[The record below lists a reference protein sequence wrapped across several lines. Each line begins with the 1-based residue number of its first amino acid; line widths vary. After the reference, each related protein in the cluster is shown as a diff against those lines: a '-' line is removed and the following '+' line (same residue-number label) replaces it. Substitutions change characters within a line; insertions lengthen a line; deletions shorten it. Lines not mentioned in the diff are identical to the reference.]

1 MRTKFSSILTLLLV
15 LVVQITFA
23 QERTITG
30 TVVDEDGLPL
40 PGVTVL
46 VKGTNQ
52 GTQTDFDGNY
62 SIAAN
67 QGDVLVYSF
76 VGMKTSEYTVANND
90 TIDVTLTTDSA
101 ELDAVVV
108 TALGIEREK
117 KSLGYATQEVDGS
130 EVSDVPTQNF
140 VNSLSG
146 KVAGL
151 KVSSTGT
158 MGGSSNVVIRGNS
171 SLTGNNQALFVIDGT
186 PVSNANNNR
195 SGQASGRGGYD
206 YGNAASDINPNDIAS
221 INVLKGAAATA
232 LYGARAANG
241 AVIIETKK
249 GRKGKGIGVSVN
261 STLMTTHVNNNTL
274 PEYQDQYGAGYGA
287 YYQSEDGYFNLS
299 DIDGDGNLDRTTP
312 FTEDASFGGRFD
324 GQPIYQWN
332 SIYPQLEGTDYDFYQ
347 QATPWEAGEHTPND
361 IWETGYTAINSVA
374 LDGGTEKSSF
384 RLSATNFNQ
393 QGNLP
398 NSQIKRNTLKF
409 SGEHE
414 FTDKFS
420 AQANIT
426 YTKTDGK
433 GRYGTGYSS
442 LNIMQQ
448 FRQWWQ
454 TNVDLYDQRAA
465 YFATGENITWNPNGP
480 DDLSP
485 IYSDNPYWT
494 LYENYQTDTRNRY
507 FGNINLNYEISDVFS
522 VLGRFSF
529 DTFDELQEERI
540 NVGSADI
547 PGYTRYNNRAAE
559 YNYDLILNFN
569 KDITEDL
576 NLDGNLGV
584 NLRRN
589 ERSAILASTNGG
601 LNAPGF
607 YALSNSASPINPPSE
622 VEYDRMLDGVYARAG
637 LGYLDT
643 YFLEG
648 TIRRDR
654 SSTLP
659 KENNTFYYPSVS
671 TSVILSN
678 VIDANWLSFAK
689 LRANYAEVG
698 NDTDPYR
705 VFNTYQISA
714 PFGSAGW
721 ASNNSQLANPVLDPE
736 RMKSYEVG
744 LEANFFDRR
753 VGFDVSY
760 YNSQTENQITPVPVS
775 TATGFATKLL
785 NAGTI
790 ENKGI
795 EASVTLNPVRTEDW
809 NWTMNINWAKNESEV
824 LELEDG
830 IDNLQLASFQ
840 GGVSINAAPGQP
852 YGAIRG
858 SAYVY
863 DDNGNKVITS
873 GGYYARTPNAN
884 YIIGNIQPDW
894 TGGVSNSISYKNL
907 TLNFLVD
914 VQQGGDVF
922 SLDTWYGRATGLYE
936 SSVGTNELG
945 NPIRNPL
952 YDPDL
957 EPGDIGYVT
966 EAEQGGVILDG
977 VQGDVSY
984 NSDGT
989 YEVTNT
995 SENTVRARTDYFGNP
1010 YGYGR
1015 DANEGHV
1022 YDASFVKLREAS
1034 LTYNFGSKIIDATP
1048 FTNASLSLIGR
1059 NLWIIHKNIPYSDP
1073 EAGLSS
1079 GNAQGYQSGAY
1090 PAVREIGASLKFNF

>member
-1 MRTKFSSILTLLLV
+1 M

-46 VKGTNQ
+46 IKGTNT

-62 SIAAN
+62 SITAS

-76 VGMKTSEYTVANND
+76 IGMQTSEYTVGNND
-90 TIDVTLTTDSA
+90 TIDVTLTTDSSQ
-101 ELDAVVV
+101 LDEVVV

-158 MGGSSNVVIRGNS
+158 LGGSSNVVIRGNS

-195 SGQASGRGGYD
+195 SGQDSGRGGYD

-221 INVLKGAAATA
+221 INILKGAAATA

-249 GRKGKGIGVSVN
+249 GRKGKGIGVSVS
-261 STLMTTHVNNNTL
+261 STLMTTHVNDNTL

-299 DIDGDGNLDRTTP
+299 DIDGDGNPDLTTP

-324 GQPIYQWN
+324 GRPVYQWN

-361 IWETGYTAINSVA
+361 IWETGYTAINSIA
-374 LDGGTEKSSF
+374 LDGGTDKSSF

-398 NSQIKRNTLKF
+398 NSRIKRNTLKF
-409 SGEHE
+409 SGQHE

-420 AQANIT
+420 AQANIS

-442 LNIMQQ
+442 GNLMQQ

-454 TNVDLYDQRAA
+454 TNVDLYDQRDA
-465 YFATGENITWNPNGP
+465 YFATRENITWNPNGP
-480 DDLSP
+480 DNLSP

-547 PGYTRYNNRAAE
+547 ASYSRFNNRAAE

-569 KDITEDL
+569 KDVTEDL
-576 NLDGNLGV
+576 NLDGNIGF

-589 ERSAILASTNGG
+589 ESNYILAETNGG

-607 YALSNSASPINPPSE
+607 YALSNSASPMNPPE
-622 VEYDRMLDGVYARAG
+622 EYESDRMLDGIYARAG

-659 KENNTFYYPSVS
+659 KENNTFYYPSIS

-705 VFNTYQISA
+705 VFNTYEISA

-721 ASNNSQLANPVLDPE
+721 ASNNSQLANLALDPE
-736 RMKSYEVG
+736 RMKSYEIG

-775 TATGFATKLL
+775 TATGFQTKLL

-795 EASVTLNPVRTEDW
+795 EASVTLNPIRTEDF
-809 NWTMNINWAKNESEV
+809 NWTMNINWAKNRSEV
-824 LELEDG
+824 LELTDG
-830 IDNLQLASFQ
+830 IDNLQLNPVSLQ

-858 SAYVY
+858 TAYVY
-863 DDNGNKVITS
+863 DDNGNRVITDA
-873 GGYYARTPNAN
+873 GYYERTPNAN

-907 TLNFLVD
+907 TLSFLVD
-914 VQQGGDVF
+914 VQKGGDVF
-922 SLDTWYGRATGLYE
+922 SLDTWYGRATGIYA
-936 SSVGTNELG
+936 SSVGTNDLG
-945 NPIRNPL
+945 NPMRNTIAN
-952 YDPDL
+952 
-957 EPGDIGYVT
+957 G
-966 EAEQGGVILDG
+966 GGVILDG

-984 NSDGT
+984 NDDGT

-995 SENTVRARTDYFGNP
+995 SPNTTRARTDYFGNP

-1034 LTYNFGSKIIDATP
+1034 LTYNFGSNIIDATP
-1048 FTNASLSLIGR
+1048 FTNASLSIIGR
-1059 NLWIIHKNIPYSDP
+1059 NLWIIHKNMPYSDP

-1079 GNAQGYQSGAY
+1079 GNVQGYQSGAY

>member
-830 IDNLQLASFQ
+830 IDNLQLASYQ

-863 DDNGNKVITS
+863 DDNGNRVITES
-873 GGYYARTPNAN
+873 GYYARTPNAN

-922 SLDTWYGRATGLYE
+922 SLDTWYGSATGLYE

-945 NPIRNPL
+945 NPIRNTI
-952 YDPDL
+952 
-957 EPGDIGYVT
+957 ENG
-966 EAEQGGVILDG
+966 GGVILDG
-977 VQGDVSY
+977 VQGDISY
-984 NSDGT
+984 NADGT

-995 SENTVRARTDYFGNP
+995 SENTTRARTDYYGNP
-1010 YGYGR
+1010 FGYGR

-1034 LTYNFGSKIIDATP
+1034 LTYNFGSQIIDATP

>member
-23 QERTITG
+23 QERPIAG
-30 TVVDEDGLPL
+30 TVVDDSGLPL

-46 VKGTNQ
+46 IKGTNT

-62 SIAAN
+62 SIPAN
-67 QGDVLVYSF
+67 TGDVLVFSF
-76 VGMKTSEYTVANND
+76 VGMETAEYTVANND
-90 TIDVTLTTDSA
+90 TIDVTLATDSA
-101 ELDAVVV
+101 QLDEVVV

-151 KVSSTGT
+151 KVSSSGT

-171 SLTGNNQALFVIDGT
+171 SLTGNNQALFIIDGT
-186 PVSNANNNR
+186 PISNANNNR
-195 SGQASGRGGYD
+195 GGQASGRGGYD

-241 AVIIETKK
+241 AIIIETKK
-249 GRKGKGIGVSVN
+249 GSKGKGIGISVS
-261 STLMTTHVNNNTL
+261 STLMTSHANKNTL

-312 FTEDASFGGRFD
+312 FTEDASFGARFD
-324 GQPIYQWN
+324 GQPIFQWN

-361 IWETGYTAINSVA
+361 IWETGYTMINSVA
-374 LDGGTEKSSF
+374 LDGGTDRSSF
-384 RLSATNFNQ
+384 RISGTNFDQ
-393 QGNLP
+393 QGSLP

-442 LNIMQQ
+442 LNIMQS
-448 FRQWWQ
+448 FRQWNQ
-454 TNVDLYDQRAA
+454 ANVDVYNQRAA
-465 YFATGENITWNPNGP
+465 YFATGENITWNPNSP
-480 DDLSP
+480 DNLSP
-485 IYSDNPYWT
+485 IYTDNPYWT
-494 LYENYQTDTRNRY
+494 LYENYETDTRNRY
-507 FGNINLNYEISDVFS
+507 FGNVNLNYEINDVFS

-529 DTFDELQEERI
+529 DTYDELQEQRI

-547 PGYTRYNNRAAE
+547 AEYQRYNNRAAE

-569 KDITEDL
+569 KDFTEDL
-576 NLDGNLGV
+576 NLDGNLGF

-589 ERSAILASTNGG
+589 SRNSILASTNGG
-601 LNAPGF
+601 LNKEGF
-607 YALSNSASPINPPSE
+607 YALSNSASPINPPA
-622 VEYDRMLDGVYARAG
+622 EYENTRMLDGVYARAG

-643 YFLEG
+643 YYLEG

-659 KENNTFYYPSVS
+659 KENNTFWYPSVS
-671 TSVILSN
+671 TSILISN
-678 VIDANWLSFAK
+678 VIDASWLNFAK
-689 LRANYAEVG
+689 VRANYAQVG
-698 NDTDPYR
+698 NDTSPYN
-705 VFNTYQISA
+705 VFNTYNISA
-714 PFGSAGW
+714 PFGTAGW
-721 ASNNSQLANPVLDPE
+721 ASNNFSLNNPELKPE

-744 LEANFFDRR
+744 LEANILDKRI
-753 VGFDVSY
+753 GFDVSY

-775 TATGFATKLL
+775 TATGFGTKLL

-795 EASVTLNPVRTEDW
+795 EVSLRLNPIRTEDFTW
-809 NWTMNINWAKNESEV
+809 NMNINWAKNESEV
-824 LELEDG
+824 LELQDG
-830 IDNLQLASFQ
+830 IDNLELASYQ

-852 YGAIRG
+852 YGAMRG
-858 SAYVY
+858 TAYVY
-863 DDNGNKVITS
+863 DDNGDQVITD
-873 GGYYARTPNAN
+873 GGYYARTPNSN
-884 YIIGNIQPDW
+884 YIIGNVQADW
-894 TGGVSNSISYKNL
+894 TGGVSNAFSYKNL
-907 TLNFLVD
+907 TLSFLID
-914 VQQGGDVF
+914 IQQGGDVF

-936 SSVGTNELG
+936 TSVGLNDLG
-945 NPIRNPL
+945 NPRRNTI
-952 YDPDL
+952 
-957 EPGDIGYVT
+957 ENG
-966 EAEQGGVILDG
+966 GGVLLDG
-977 VQGDVSY
+977 VNGDIEY
-984 NSDGT
+984 DSDGT

-995 SENTVRARTDYFGNP
+995 SENTTRARTDYFGNP
-1010 YGYGR
+1010 FGYGR

-1034 LTYNFGSKIIDATP
+1034 LTYNFGSQIIDATP
-1048 FTNASLSLIGR
+1048 FTNASFSVIGR

-1090 PAVREIGASLKFNF
+1090 PAMREIGASLKFNF